1 MISSLISLWT
11 DWRKLIRRIGRG
23 HTVAKRQDVRSLT
36 SSCPI
41 WRPMWGFTLEK
52 GHLSVHT
59 QAVLLTL
66 PGIYWSYDLTSNFNL
81 SILIGVMSYHA
92 IREFTQDWKSLC
104 VDFVAKLSWDQT
116 TWTSMKA
123 DMQTWD
129 PDWVW
134 KCCKTT

>member
-23 HTVAKRQDVRSLT
+23 HTVAKRRDVKSLT
-36 SSCPI
+36 SNCPI
-41 WRPMWGFTLEK
+41 WRPMWGFTPEK
-52 GHLSVHT
+52 GHLSVPT

-66 PGIYWSYDLTSNFNL
+66 PGIYWSYNWTWNFNL
-81 SILIGVMSYHA
+81 SILIGVMNYHA
-92 IREFTQDWKSLC
+92 IREFTQGWKSLC

-134 KCCKTT
+134 KCCRTT